1 MKLTEIKELMAYT
14 VKLGI
19 TRLAVEDLEIENA
32 QALQQIP
39 KFKTP
44 EQEDEELLYHSGV
57 A

>member
-1 MKLTEIKELMAYT
+1 MKITEIKELMAYT

-19 TRLAVEDLEIENA
+19 TRLAIEGLEIENA